1 VDNGSGYKF
10 YHSKK
15 GLIESRDAI
24 FLKNINQIT
33 PTDAL
38 KFFQDIED
46 PSIYSPLNSR
56 HETDLQLS
64 RSIKRKF
71 DNLSH
76 MDTEDKNNGSKRQ
89 REPSIKLKDHY
100 VLSVDDINLQD
111 DPMNFKE
118 AMNSIDADKWIE
130 VMNNE
135 IDSIR
140 NNDVWEITDLSSQRK
155 TIGCK

>member
-1 VDNGSGYKF
+1 
-10 YHSKK
+10 
-15 GLIESRDAI
+15 LIESKDDI
-24 FLKNINQIT
+24 FLKNTNQIT
-33 PTDAL
+33 PTDEL
-38 KFFQDIED
+38 TFFEDIER
-46 PSIYSPLNSR
+46 PSIYSPLHKR
-56 HETDLQLS
+56 YLQLS
-64 RSIKRKF
+64 GSIKRKSN
-71 DNLSH
+71 NLSH